1 MAAGSLVGDGCIWP
15 RGPAVQGPLVS
26 KGAFLLLVW
35 GPGLLQGAQLGW
47 LILFEAL
54 NTPKERIWL
63 QEASYEIGASDQGGP
78 VVKGPHSLQRGP
90 FAIALG
96 PF

>member
-1 MAAGSLVGDGCIWP
+1 MHLAKGARRTGPPSLQRGLFAIGLGP
-15 RGPAVQGPLVS
+15 GPAPR
-26 KGAFLLLVW
+26 
-35 GPGLLQGAQLGW
+35 AQLGW